1 MAHPT
6 TCPACQTAGMKLP
19 ALSLWLLACAGE
31 ARAISVAT
39 WNLEWLVEPR
49 SAHEARLQCQAGQ
62 RSRLPCDVAIGVAR
76 SRSDFSAL
84 RRVARRIGADVLAV
98 QEVENAEVLSRVF
111 PGHGICLTQGPGMQQ
126 VGFVV
131 APGVRFRCLPDHAP
145 LGLGGRLRPGAQML
159 WLPEGRKPIH
169 LLALHLKSGC
179 AEGSREPA
187 RQACRQ
193 QAMQWPIVQ
202 AWIDQQRR
210 ARHDYVI
217 LGDFNRI
224 EPLPV
229 DVAPVPRLGR
239 QPCRIGQPH
248 ARPIDHVLL
257 SAGLRAGP
265 QGAHMLTFTAREAT
279 QNQLSDHCPV
289 RVDIVGPTGSPPRS

>member
-1 MAHPT
+1 
-6 TCPACQTAGMKLP
+6 MKIPVLG
-19 ALSLWLLACAGE
+19 LWLLVGAGE
-31 ARAISVAT
+31 ACAISVAT
-39 WNLEWLVEPR
+39 WNMEWLVAPR
-49 SAHEARLQCQAGQ
+49 SAHEARQQCQAGQ
-62 RSRLPCDVAIGVAR
+62 RSRLPCDVALGLAR
-76 SRSDFSAL
+76 SSSDFAAL
-84 RRVARRIGADVLAV
+84 RRVAGRIDADVVAV
-98 QEVENAEVLSRVF
+98 QEVENAEVLARVF

-131 APGVRFRCLPDHAP
+131 APGVGFRCLPDHAP
-145 LGLGGRLRPGAQML
+145 LGLDGRLRPGAQML
-159 WLPEGRKPIH
+159 WLPEGRQPIH

-179 AEGSREPA
+179 AEGPRDPA

-202 AWIDQQRR
+202 AWIDQHRR
-210 ARHDYVI
+210 ERHDYVI

-248 ARPIDHVLL
+248 ARPIDHILL
-257 SAGLRAGP
+257 STGLRAAP
-265 QGAHMLTFTAREAT
+265 QGAHMIGFSPREAT
-279 QNQLSDHCPV
+279 RNQLSDHCPV
-289 RVDIVGPTGSPPRS
+289 RVDILGPTGSPPGS